1 MRQHS
6 MMRLASAS
14 DENTCSLRAFVAQ
27 LAIEAFHEA
36 VLLRLAGRDV
46 VPFDAVDC
54 GPLEH
59 RVGGELGAVVR
70 DDQQRL
76 VVLREEPIEH
86 ADNARAR
93 QRGVSFGR
101 ETSPGELI
109 LDIEY
114 AEATAAFEHVGDEVE
129 HPDLVRPAC
138 RLKRRTRAKC
148 PLAAPPPT
156 NHQALLSIQPIIT
169 NRRTIPRSSP
179 PQSGSG

>member
-1 MRQHS
+1 LS
-6 MMRLASAS
+6 IALA
-14 DENTCSLRAFVAQ
+14 
-27 LAIEAFHEA
+27 
-36 VLLRLAGRDV
+36 
-46 VPFDAVDC
+46 VPF
-54 GPLEH
+54 
-59 RVGGELGAVVR
+59 VR

-93 QRGVSFGR
+93 QRGVDFGR
-101 ETSPGELI
+101 ETGPGELI

-156 NHQALLSIQPIIT
+156 NHQALLSIQPIDLLQVHHVAL
-169 NRRTIPRSSP
+169 SASP
-179 PQSGSG
+179 FA